1 MSSPDRRTR
10 RAVLA
15 ALALAGAALLGGC
28 QVRPLYAE
36 RSAPAGAEAAPGTV
50 AALGRI
56 AIERQT
62 DRFGQSLMNEL
73 IFALRGG
80 AALADPVYTLKL
92 IVTQQKTELN
102 IQEREEVPTSNLVA
116 ITVSYTLTE
125 NVTGRVAAHGTTY
138 DTVTYDFSSQRFA
151 NLRAQR
157 DAEDRAAKTIAQ
169 EIRLRLAGALAGTN

>member
-1 MSSPDRRTR
+1 MSSPDCRTR

-15 ALALAGAALLGGC
+15 ALGLAGAALLGGC

-36 RSAPAGAEAAPGTV
+36 RAAPGGAAAGTV
-50 AALGRI
+50 DALGRI

-62 DRFGQSLMNEL
+62 DRLGQSLMNEL

-92 IVTQQKTELN
+92 VVTQQKTELN

-125 NVTGRVAAHGTTY
+125 NVTGRVVAHGTTY

-169 EIRLRLAGALAGTN
+169 EIRLRLAGALAGTR